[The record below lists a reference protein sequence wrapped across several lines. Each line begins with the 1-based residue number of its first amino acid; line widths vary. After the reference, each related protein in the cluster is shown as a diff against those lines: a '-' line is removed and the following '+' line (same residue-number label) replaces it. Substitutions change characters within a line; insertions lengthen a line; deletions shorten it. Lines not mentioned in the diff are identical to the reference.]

1 MSFERGSQPT
11 SRADQTTVRRANLG
25 VVLQQIAGGEP
36 RSRARVAAETG
47 LTRGTVSSLVGE
59 LIELDLLR
67 ETGEDARSGTGRPAG
82 ADARAGRPGRRDRPR
97 GQRRLPRGVR
107 RGPDRDGPV
116 RAARPHRQPALEA
129 RPRAEPPGADG
140 RGGAC
145 GRSLPRIWSPP
156 APPWRSPASSRPRR
170 ARCSGPRTSAG
181 RRSPSPSELAERLA
195 GLPVRA
201 DNEANLAALAEH
213 WQGVAR
219 DVENFICVFGE
230 VGVGGGIFVD
240 GELFR
245 GAHGYGGEFGHL
257 TVDPDGP
264 PCKCG
269 STGCLETFVGQE
281 AIAERAGI
289 AVGAGRRARNL
300 TRSSS
305 AAQRTNDPAVLRSL
319 SEAGRYLG
327 IGLASAVNLFDVDV
341 VVLGGCFGP
350 LAPWL
355 ADDVSAVLGERVL
368 SSAWSGCEVRAS
380 EFGEGAA
387 VRGAAALTLT
397 SVLAEP
403 WLVAERAGTR
413 HGKGFLTMRVR
424 RRPRVCWS
432 FAGAAPERTTK
443 EVSAALELLVHNPRG
458 CARVNAA
465 TEGCSVVP
473 PYSSGTS
480 PGGEVIV
487 KKFVI
492 ASVVALV
499 AVSVAVTAA
508 FAGSSKSAAEAKAC
522 VLLPDTEVVG
532 SLADAGPARRSS
544 PPSRRPASRPRS

>member
-1 MSFERGSQPT
+1 MAEEAVS
-11 SRADQTTVRRANLG
+11 V
-25 VVLQQIAGGEP
+25 
-36 RSRARVAAETG
+36 VAAENLVTAGAAVALPGLVEAQTG
-47 LTRGTVSSLVGE
+47 T
-59 LIELDLLR
+59 LLR
-67 ETGEDARSGTGRPAG
+67 APNLGWSEI
-82 ADARAGRPGRRDRPR
+82 
-97 GQRRLPRGVR
+97 
-107 RGPDRDGPV
+107 PV
-116 RAARPHRQPALEA
+116 AAEM
-129 RPRAEPPGADG
+129 
-140 RGGAC
+140 
-145 GRSLPRIWSPP
+145 
-156 APPWRSPASSRPRR
+156 
-170 ARCSGPRTSAG
+170 
-181 RRSPSPSELAERLA
+181 AERLP
-195 GLPVRA
+195 GLPMRA

-213 WQGVAR
+213 WQGVAQ

-257 TVDPDGP
+257 TVDPEGL

-300 TRSSS
+300 TQELVRRAES
-305 AAQRTNDPAVLRSL
+305 NDPAVLRSL

-355 ADDVSAVLGERVL
+355 ADDVSAVLGELVL

-403 WLVAERAGTR
+403 WLVAERADAPR
-413 HGKGFLTMRVR
+413 ERV
-424 RRPRVCWS
+424 
-432 FAGAAPERTTK
+432 F
-443 EVSAALELLVHNPRG
+443 
-458 CARVNAA
+458 
-465 TEGCSVVP
+465 
-473 PYSSGTS
+473 S
-480 PGGEVIV
+480 P
-487 KKFVI
+487 
-492 ASVVALV
+492 
-499 AVSVAVTAA
+499 
-508 FAGSSKSAAEAKAC
+508 
-522 VLLPDTEVVG
+522 
-532 SLADAGPARRSS
+532 
-544 PPSRRPASRPRS
+544 